1 MAHVALV
8 ARVSDRKVV
17 DSKQK
22 FIEDFS
28 LFVKQF
34 YHIVWN
40 PKVASTKTERI
51 MLLSKSEVSDSKNS
65 KFIKQQ
71 EASGLLSSLGIKAP
85 FYKIPLLG
93 PILF

>member
-40 PKVASTKTERI
+40 PKVASTKTGRI

-85 FYKIPLLG
+85 LSKIPLVE
-93 PILF
+93 PFLF